1 MQSDLKKFAAI
12 LLLALFLFNL
22 IGYRVL
28 FTYLQQRSDAKMEAS
43 IDNRDYNQQDLITIT
58 VPLSMPYQL
67 DEKDFERVNGEINV
81 NGKVYKYV
89 QRKVSNGELV
99 LQCLPDENKM
109 KLQSAKDDFFKFA
122 NDLNNNSSKK
132 SPGTDVAKVWLSI
145 YDKQSDND
153 AQFSAPAV
161 NTSFYSEIVIAYS
174 SGTHISPEQPPDDF
188 RA

>member
-1 MQSDLKKFAAI
+1 LKKFAAI

-28 FTYLQQRSDAKMEAS
+28 FTYLQQRSDATMEAS
-43 IDNRDYNQQDLITIT
+43 IDNNDYNQQDLITIT

-67 DEKDFERVNGEINV
+67 DQKDFERVSGEINV

-122 NDLNNNSSKK
+122 NDLNNSSKK
-132 SPGTDVAKVWLSI
+132 SGNTNVAKNWLSI

-153 AQFSAPAV
+153 AQFSAPPV

-174 SGTHISPEQPPDDF
+174 SGTHISPEQPPDF
-188 RA
+188 LRA